1 MFSLDV
7 FDEAV
12 VLSSIV
18 TTDVTG
24 EGLVLVF
31 LSSVM
36 SEGDLVNCHEV
47 AGVTGVA
54 DPLMDGLDM
63 LVQMTLTLAREPA
76 LVAEISLAL
85 VPVLSLDVNPQLE
98 LIPLKLA
105 LLASQPGGA
114 VGLLLVEN
122 QQSPGPE
129 LLAAVREDAA
139 ALEYLAVAGGRPV
152 GVGSL
157 LPPHQWRKTDRQPRV
172 IFPNVAPAARLLGV
186 NLVTVRTGLDE
197 AFVLQLF
204 VNSDQVNVGVSEP
217 TDITGDLLIQVDPF
231 DVLRE

>member
-7 FDEAV
+7 FAEAV

-76 LVAEISLAL
+76 LVAEISLAP

-98 LIPLKLA
+98 LVSLE
-105 LLASQPGGA
+105 LAS
-114 VGLLLVEN
+114 
-122 QQSPGPE
+122 
-129 LLAAVREDAA
+129 
-139 ALEYLAVAGGRPV
+139 GRTH
-152 GVGSL
+152 L
-157 LPPHQWRKTDRQPRV
+157 DRNRLNRTRLHQIHLDRT
-172 IFPNVAPAARLLGV
+172 RLD
-186 NLVTVRTGLDE
+186 RT
-197 AFVLQLF
+197 LF
-204 VNSDQVNVGVSEP
+204 D
-217 TDITGDLLIQVDPF
+217 
-231 DVLRE
+231 